1 MEHQFGISVFRPVYI
16 GRVAENK
23 ELRSKAILATP
34 VEAVP
39 LLDGEVK
46 SNVTMV
52 EYKGVDANDVQFTSN
67 INIDNAIEAT
77 WLPFGTNRATA
88 PDVRRGERVLLWQ
101 SGDADKYYWTVTG
114 LDDDLRRLETVVFT
128 FNANPKEDNTTNSL
142 ENCYTFEVSTHT
154 GQITIRTTTLNN
166 EYTSYVVQLNTMQG
180 AFTLQ
185 DGRGNFAHLDSA
197 DLLWHL
203 ALMTGTFFKLDK
215 KDILANAPDKFQL
228 DAKNSATINTKKMV
242 INSDTTTINAK
253 STKISDDCSI
263 GGNCSVGGNLS
274 VAGSFSGGGV
284 KMAGGTITCDMV
296 KSSGPVLAQVFGTY
310 PST

>member
-16 GRVAENK
+16 GRVSENK

-46 SNVTMV
+46 SNVTTL
-52 EYKGVDANDVQFTSN
+52 EYKGVDAGNVEFSSN

-88 PDVRRGERVLLWQ
+88 PDVRRGERVLIWQ
-101 SGDADKYYWTVTG
+101 AGDADKYYWTVTG

-128 FNANPKEDNTTNSL
+128 FNANPKEDNTTNAL

-154 GQITIRTTTLNN
+154 GQITIRTTTLNG

-203 ALMTGTFFKLDK
+203 ALMTGTFFKLDRN
-215 KDILANAPDKFQL
+215 DILANAPDKFQM

-263 GGNCSVGGNLS
+263 GGNCSVGGNLD

-296 KSSGPVLAQVFGTY
+296 KSSGPVLA
-310 PST
+310 PNID